1 MSRPTSSSRAP
12 SLKLQLA
19 ATGHLVFLIFV
30 ATLGPLQ
37 FGYHLSELNAPQETI
52 TCAQNHNIVSV
63 FPRPAFP
70 KCIPMGEALFGLVS
84 SSYTLGG
91 LAGALLAGPYA
102 TKYGRLWT
110 LRAMTAFFI
119 LGPALEATTASVT
132 QFTLGRLISG
142 VGAGAAIVV
151 GPIYVAE
158 IAPPRAR
165 GFFGAFTQVMTNIGI
180 LLSQTL
186 GYFLSKD
193 NLWRII
199 LAIAGLI
206 GLVQLLGLMLVP
218 ESPVWLAQHQRVA
231 QAKLVLQ
238 RIRGPNADIHE
249 EIKDWDVPSATTTE
263 EETLLTPP
271 GRNPPSKRPAVSI
284 REVAVNPLYRPAIVA
299 VIGVMLA
306 QQFTGI
312 NSIIMYSVSLLSSIL
327 PTAAPLLSVMISGLN
342 VVTTLACAPLADKL
356 GRRTCLLLSI
366 TGMGINSALL
376 AISIASNWS
385 TLSAVAALLFVGSF
399 AVGLGPV
406 PFILASEL
414 VGPEAV
420 GATQSWALATNWTAT
435 FVVAQFFPVVNS
447 WLGHKGQV
455 YWIFAANAVVLG
467 LFLWWWVPETKG
479 KESADEVWG
488 RQGRRVD

>member
-1 MSRPTSSSRAP
+1 M
-12 SLKLQLA
+12 
-19 ATGHLVFLIFV
+19 
-30 ATLGPLQ
+30 
-37 FGYHLSELNAPQETI
+37 
-52 TCAQNHNIVSV
+52 
-63 FPRPAFP
+63 
-70 KCIPMGEALFGLVS
+70 FGLVS

-91 LAGALLAGPYA
+91 LIGALLARPYLG
-102 TKYGRLWT
+102 KKGRLWT
-110 LRAMTAFFI
+110 MRATTAFFI
-119 LGPALEATTASVT
+119 LGPMLEATTSSIT
-132 QFTLGRLISG
+132 QFALGRLLSG

-151 GPIYVAE
+151 GPIFVSE

-180 LLSQTL
+180 LISQTL

-206 GLVQLLGLMLVP
+206 GFLQLLGLSLAP
-218 ESPVWLAQHQRVA
+218 ESPVWLAEHQQIA
-231 QAKLVLQ
+231 QAKRVLQ
-238 RIRGPNADIHE
+238 RIRGQNADIHE
-249 EIKDWDVPSATTTE
+249 EIRHWDVPPATTTE

-271 GRNPPSKRPAVSI
+271 RGNSPSKRPSVSM
-284 REVAVNPLYRPAIVA
+284 REIIVNPLYRPAAIA

-306 QQFTGI
+306 QQLTGI

-327 PTAAPLLSVMISGLN
+327 PTATPLLAVMISALN
-342 VVTTLACAPLADKL
+342 VVATLVCAPLADIL

-366 TGMGINSALL
+366 SGMGINSALL
-376 AISIASNWS
+376 AISIAANWAV
-385 TLSAVAALLFVGSF
+385 LSAVAALLFVASF

-435 FVVAQFFPVVNS
+435 FVVAQFFPVLNTWMGS
-447 WLGHKGQV
+447 KGQV
-455 YWIFAANAVVLG
+455 YWIFAAMALVLG
-467 LFLWWWVPETKG
+467 VFLWWRVPETKG
-479 KESADEVWG
+479 KASADEVWG
-488 RQGRRVD
+488 RQDRRTD